1 MADKNGKGGHGPRC
15 VALVGP
21 QGSGKT
27 TLLESMLSITGAV
40 TRKGSLSQQNTVGD
54 ASPEARE
61 RMMSVE
67 VNPATINYLG
77 DTFTFLDCPGSIE
90 FMQEMR
96 AVLQERR

>member
-27 TLLESMLSITGAV
+27 TLLESMLFAAGAV
-40 TRKGSLSQQNTVGD
+40 TRKGSQVQKNTVGD

-67 VNPATINYLG
+67 VTSATMAYLG
-77 DTFTFLDCPGSIE
+77 DHFAFLD
-90 FMQEMR
+90 
-96 AVLQERR
+96 

>member
-27 TLLESMLSITGAV
+27 TLLESMLWATGAI
-40 TRKGSLSQQNTVGD
+40 TRKGSQAQKNTVGD

-61 RMMSVE
+61 RVMSVE
-67 VNPATINYLG
+67 VASASMVHG
-77 DTFTFLDCPGSIE
+77 VFF
-90 FMQEMR
+90 Q
-96 AVLQERR
+96 RRS